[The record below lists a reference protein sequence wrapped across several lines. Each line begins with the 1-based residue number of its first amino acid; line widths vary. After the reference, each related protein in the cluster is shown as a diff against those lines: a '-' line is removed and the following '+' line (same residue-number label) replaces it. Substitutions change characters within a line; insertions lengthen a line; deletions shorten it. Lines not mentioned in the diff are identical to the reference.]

1 MSRGGSRSTTK
12 FKTNIF
18 ATKGNRKSETFV
30 TESYT
35 PDSKGVLD
43 TPPVFLKTLKIT
55 VKN

>member
-12 FKTNIF
+12 FKTKIF

-43 TPPVFLKTLKIT
+43 TAPVFLKTC
-55 VKN
+55 